1 MLAAAALPADRKRVR
16 VYRPL
21 PWLRGLLR
29 RVSERAAAANAWVA
43 DAQRL
48 LDTSLSAA
56 PAGEAVGGGGEA
68 VSGGGGHTSLS
79 EALSLLSRGTALNM
93 DDENMLRLSTACAA
107 GKAVESAAVTAARRL
122 AGLAPTEGVSPHG
135 PLV

>member
-56 PAGEAVGGGGEA
+56 PAGKAVGGGAFG
-68 VSGGGGHTSLS
+68 SGGRERHVG
-79 EALSLLSRGTALNM
+79 A
-93 DDENMLRLSTACAA
+93 RL
-107 GKAVESAAVTAARRL
+107 KRARPKR
-122 AGLAPTEGVSPHG
+122 
-135 PLV
+135 

>member
-1 MLAAAALPADRKRVR
+1 MR

-56 PAGEAVGGGGEA
+56 PAGKAVGGGGEAVGGGGEA

-122 AGLAPTEGVSPHG
+122 AGLARTEGVSPHG
-135 PLV
+135 PRVSR